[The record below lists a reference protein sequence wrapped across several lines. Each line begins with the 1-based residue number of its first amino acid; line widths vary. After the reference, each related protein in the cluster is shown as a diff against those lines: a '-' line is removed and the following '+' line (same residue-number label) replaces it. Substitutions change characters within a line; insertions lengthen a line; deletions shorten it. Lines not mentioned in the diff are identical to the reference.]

1 MHITL
6 EADYAVRIVGC
17 LVEAVYGRQRTPTPA
32 HSAGD
37 QATPGS
43 RLTTARL
50 DAKTISERTHV
61 TLRFALKIL
70 RKLVSAGIVR
80 SFKGTQGGYE
90 LAKSPE
96 VITLCT
102 VIECVEG
109 PYRLSRCLES
119 EYICNRGASGHCCF
133 QDAFQKI
140 SDNVRLELE
149 SYTFSNMYQNSR

>member
-17 LVEAVYGRQRTPTPA
+17 LVEAVYGRQPPKAVAASITATPA
-32 HSAGD
+32 
-37 QATPGS
+37 
-43 RLTTARL
+43 RLTTTRL

-96 VITLCT
+96 QITLCT

-109 PYRLSRCLES
+109 PYRLSRCLEND
-119 EYICNRGASGHCCF
+119 YVCNRGASGHCSF
-133 QDAFQKI
+133 QDAFRKI

-149 SYTFSNMYQNSR
+149 SYTFANMYENP